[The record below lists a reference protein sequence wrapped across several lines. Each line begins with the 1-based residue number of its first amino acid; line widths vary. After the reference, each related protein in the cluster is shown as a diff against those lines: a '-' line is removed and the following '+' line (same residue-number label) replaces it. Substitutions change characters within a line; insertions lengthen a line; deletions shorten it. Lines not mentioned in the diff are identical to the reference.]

1 MTTSDDSDRDELLKV
16 YLGETEENLT
26 LLEEMLVLLEVKADD
41 EEVINAVFRAAHT
54 LKGNAAMLGFDGL
67 ARLAHSMED
76 LLDEVRAKRF
86 AVSSG
91 LITLLLRGRDAFR
104 QMLPAAVDGS
114 NELSSAAA
122 SVIAELDRT
131 KKDGLRESA
140 ATATVEET
148 ADAAIGSGQRLRVD
162 LQRLDVI
169 LDLTS
174 ELSIASGRLFDGIGA
189 LAEVIGDRLAS
200 PAEDV
205 ERILEDLQ
213 QQVTRV
219 RMVPIGPRFEQQRRN
234 VRDLAQAAG
243 KPIRLVIEGRN
254 VEIDASLVQQIK
266 DPLTHIVRNAVD
278 HGIEQPDVR
287 RARGKDPVAT
297 LTLRAYQDGASVVVE
312 VKDDGGGFDRQRI
325 LERARERGMV
335 AAGATPS
342 NEEIDALVFAPGF
355 STAEAVTEVSG
366 RGVGMDVVARTVA
379 AMRGTVRIESRPGT
393 GTSIIMRLPLTL
405 AILSGLVVQ
414 AGGERFVVPM
424 DAIAQCE
431 ALPAGEP
438 RHTRSGLFEWRDE
451 AVPYIRLKRL
461 FALPNGAEPPVEQ
474 IVLIQS
480 ELMTV
485 GIVADDLLGEM
496 QAVIKPLGNLFRRA
510 GGVSASTIFPDGRVG
525 LILDVPG
532 LVRRVMEEQAA

>member
-1 MTTSDDSDRDELLKV
+1 MTTSDDFDRDELLKV

-86 AVSSG
+86 TVSSG

-104 QMLPAAVDGS
+104 QMLPSAVTGS
-114 NELSSAAA
+114 NELSSAAT

-131 KKDGLRESA
+131 KKEGVGESA
-140 ATATVEET
+140 TTAAVDETV
-148 ADAAIGSGQRLRVD
+148 DASIGSGQRLRVD

-174 ELSIASGRLFDGIGA
+174 ELSIATGRLFDGIAA
-189 LAEVIGDRLAS
+189 LSEVIGERLGTA
-200 PAEDV
+200 AEDV

-219 RMVPIGPRFEQQRRN
+219 RMVPIGPRFEQQRRS

-278 HGIEQPDVR
+278 HGIERPDVR

-297 LTLRAYQDGASVVVE
+297 LTLRAFQDGASVVVE
-312 VKDDGGGFDRQRI
+312 VKDDGGGFDRERI

-342 NEEIDALVFAPGF
+342 NDEIDALVFAPGF

-366 RGVGMDVVARTVA
+366 RGVGMDVVARAVA
-379 AMRGTVRIESRPGT
+379 AMRGTVRIDSRSGT

-461 FALPNGAEPPVEQ
+461 FALQNGAEPPVEQ

-496 QAVIKPLGNLFRRA
+496 QAVIKPLGYLFTRA